1 MPIPT
6 FIFPSAPA
14 LSASAIYALD
24 VFADKPVFQPESAS
38 FTRATTATRTNSSG
52 LIETV
57 AAGIARVDWS
67 GSGAPNT
74 LLEPQRT
81 NLALRSEEF
90 NDASWTKLNSSIT
103 ANTTTSPDGTT
114 NADSLIEN
122 SLLADHN
129 VIQLSITVANASAYT
144 CGVYFK
150 ANTRTKA
157 AIQLAGGAFASGGN
171 GVSIFDLSSG
181 TVVSSV
187 GGATAT
193 IQNVGNGW
201 YRCTATKTTVSTS
214 GIISF
219 NLVDSSNNLTYT
231 GNGTSGVFLW
241 GAQLELGAYATSYI
255 PTTSTSV
262 TRNADAFTLSNV
274 YTSGKITSAGGT
286 WFVDLRNNISVVRDS
301 ALGLYLNQLL
311 NNTGFGFHI
320 VNSVSAPSAGR
331 LSVRKLDSSGNS
343 VIYAT
348 LTDNVKIAIKWNGTT
363 ADVFANGVK
372 VVSATSFTPTDMQ
385 FFAADNRDVPKYI
398 NSMALYPTPLLDY
411 QCEMLTGLKFDT
423 YNEMAGYYNYTIQ

>member
-1 MPIPT
+1 MPTPT

-57 AAGIARVDWS
+57 SAGIARVDWS

-90 NDASWTKLNSSIT
+90 DNASWFKSNTSVVANSI
-103 ANTTTSPDGTT
+103 ASPSGLINADTLIADGTFINHRIEQQISVISGSKYTLSVFAKKDT
-114 NADSLIEN
+114 NNFIQLFGSGVIWGVNAFANFNIETGIIGTIGSSATAKIEN
-122 SLLADHN
+122 
-129 VIQLSITVANASAYT
+129 I
-144 CGVYFK
+144 
-150 ANTRTKA
+150 
-157 AIQLAGGAFASGGN
+157 
-171 GVSIFDLSSG
+171 
-181 TVVSSV
+181 
-187 GGATAT
+187 
-193 IQNVGNGW
+193 GNGW
-201 YRCTATKTTVSTS
+201 YRCSATFEAISTS
-214 GIISF
+214 TGTIIFSIIS
-219 NLVDSSNNLTYT
+219 SN
-231 GNGTSGVFLW
+231 TSIRGESNSLSTSVFLW
-241 GAQLELGAYATSYI
+241 GAQFEAGAYATSYI

-286 WFVDLRNNISVVRDS
+286 WFVDLRNNIPLIRDAFS
-301 ALGLYLNQLL
+301 NGIQLSGSTDL
-311 NNTGFGFHI
+311 FQIRNTSGASG
-320 VNSVSAPSAGR
+320 GR
-331 LSVRKLDSSGNS
+331 LTVLK
-343 VIYAT
+343 VIGGTGITLYAT
-348 LTDNVKIAIKWNGTT
+348 TTDTAKIAIKWNGAT
-363 ADVFANGVK
+363 ADIFVNGVK
-372 VVSATSFTPTDMQ
+372 QVSATVFTETTIQTLDCL
-385 FFAADNRDVPKYI
+385 AADVPKYI